1 MRYFGNFNFEL
12 QYCGILQTCGT
23 RFLGVLVD
31 DSWYKKRILHIFR
44 PFLAVS
50 GRFGS
55 TLKQPYFIAHFN
67 EQFDCFNDQ
76 FKALLL
82 FRRSHRSLLPL
93 ILPSHQRIYQ
103 LFRLTMKLRY
113 FPDFFAVFADFFF
126 AVMRCLATPNVP
138 LLNLYGF
145 TSYICSLHFNYYFC
159 PVALV

>member
-1 MRYFGNFNFEL
+1 MRYFGNFNLEL
-12 QYCGILQTCGT
+12 RYCGILQTCGT

-55 TLKQPYFIAHFN
+55 NLKQPYFIAHFN

-76 FKALLL
+76 FKALSL
-82 FRRSHRSLLPL
+82 FPRSHRSLLPL
-93 ILPSHQRIYQ
+93 ILPSRQRIRQVY
-103 LFRLTMKLRY
+103 RLNMKLWY
-113 FPDFFAVFADFFF
+113 FPDFFCGIAVFADFFF

-138 LLNLYGF
+138 LF
-145 TSYICSLHFNYYFC
+145 IIW
-159 PVALV
+159 PK